1 MKYHA
6 AEKKR
11 SNAITA
17 LHLANYLEKNK
28 DQADVLLQNMDSN
41 VRKIALSSLR
51 KTNQALLTQFQIKK
65 EVLQAEEKILLKHL
79 KKKL

>member
-17 LHLANYLEKNK
+17 LHFANYLEKNIDK
-28 DQADVLLQNMDSN
+28 ADVLLQNMDGN

-51 KTNQALLTQFQIKK
+51 KTNQALLTQLQIKK